1 MLYSC
6 GKTPQIWSAAAQGIL
21 LVQERQQLLILALAR
36 GTFKANEQSRTAT
49 IWDRYRVTGNY
60 LVGSYSYYQ

>member
-1 MLYSC
+1 MLYTF
-6 GKTPQIWSAAAQGIL
+6 GKTPQISSAAAQGIL

-36 GTFKANEQSRTAT
+36 VTFKANEQSRAAT
-49 IWDRYRVTGNY
+49 IWDRYPVTGGY